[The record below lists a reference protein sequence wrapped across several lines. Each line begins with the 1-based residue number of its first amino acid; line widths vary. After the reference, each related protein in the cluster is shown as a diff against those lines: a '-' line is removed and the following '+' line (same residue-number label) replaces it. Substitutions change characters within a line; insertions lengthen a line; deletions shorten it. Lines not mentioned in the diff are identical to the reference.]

1 MIDVINEAGGLT
13 EHADTS
19 VLNLSKKIIDEMVII
34 VYSKEEVH
42 NFKKTKEIEEQVQN
56 NCLQPDENALKND
69 ACITSIDSSSAIK
82 LSINKAT
89 KEELMLLPG
98 IGEAKANDI
107 IKYRT
112 ENNGFKSIDEIKNIP
127 GIGDSIFDQIK
138 ENITI

>member
-1 MIDVINEAGGLT
+1 
-13 EHADTS
+13 
-19 VLNLSKKIIDEMVII
+19 MVII
-34 VYSKEEVH
+34 VYSKEEVQ

-56 NCLQPDENALKND
+56 NCLQPDENSLKND
-69 ACITSIDSSSAIK
+69 ACITSIDASSAIK